1 MVPQQ
6 TGLLCRRRGT
16 PLTRPA
22 GTLSRKGR
30 GEFEGNPLM
39 PRPLKITLALAALS
53 TLFYVYHYVLH
64 DPISLANLKAQ
75 QAGFAD
81 WYAQSPALVVAL
93 FFGLYVLVTAT
104 SIPAATI
111 LTLAAGALFGV
122 VEGTIIV
129 SFASSI
135 GATLAMLASRYLFR
149 DWVTG
154 KFGDKLTSFNEGMAR
169 EGAYYLFALRLVPVV
184 PFFVINLLMGLTAIR
199 ARTFYWVSQI
209 GMLAATVVYVNAGT
223 QLAKIDSLK
232 GIASP
237 SLIAS
242 FVALGLFP
250 VVAKAVVGKLR
261 RA

>member
-1 MVPQQ
+1 MPQ
-6 TGLLCRRRGT
+6 
-16 PLTRPA
+16 A
-22 GTLSRKGR
+22 
-30 GEFEGNPLM
+30 
-39 PRPLKITLALAALS
+39 LKIALAIAALAALWI
-53 TLFYVYHYVLH
+53 VYHYVLH

-75 QAGFAD
+75 QAGFAA
-81 WYAQSPALVVAL
+81 WHAQSPVLVATL
-93 FFGLYVLVTAT
+93 FFLTYVFVTAT
-104 SIPAATI
+104 SLPVATI

-154 KFGDKLTSFNEGMAR
+154 KFGDKLTSFNDGMAR

-184 PFFVINLLMGLTAIR
+184 PFFVINLLMGLTSIR
-199 ARTFYWVSQI
+199 TRTFYWISQI
-209 GMLAATVVYVNAGT
+209 GMLAATIVYVNAGT

-237 SLIAS
+237 GLIAS

-250 VVAKAVVGKLR
+250 VVAKAVVGRFK